1 MAKVYIE
8 NGIWTTLL
16 HRLATTLHMQNK
28 ASELHI
34 HDMEDEGASVKPPAT
49 KPKPDWDIMS
59 PTGVIATIQLA
70 VGIFTKV
77 SLWTSLS
84 ADRLHLLSLIILDK
98 NVDLSNSDASLTLLT
113 LNPLHCIIFS

>member
-16 HRLATTLHMQNK
+16 HRLATTLHMQNR

-49 KPKPDWDIMS
+49 KPNPEWDLMS
-59 PTGVIATIQLA
+59 PTGVIATVQLA

-77 SLWTSLS
+77 GIH
-84 ADRLHLLSLIILDK
+84 AIIW
-98 NVDLSNSDASLTLLT
+98 A
-113 LNPLHCIIFS
+113 

>member
-84 ADRLHLLSLIILDK
+84 ADRLHLQRPLSLA
-98 NVDLSNSDASLTLLT
+98 VTHNSR
-113 LNPLHCIIFS
+113 

>member
-1 MAKVYIE
+1 
-8 NGIWTTLL
+8 
-16 HRLATTLHMQNK
+16 MQNK

-77 SLWTSLS
+77 SCNS
-84 ADRLHLLSLIILDK
+84 RYHLL
-98 NVDLSNSDASLTLLT
+98 VTHNSR
-113 LNPLHCIIFS
+113 